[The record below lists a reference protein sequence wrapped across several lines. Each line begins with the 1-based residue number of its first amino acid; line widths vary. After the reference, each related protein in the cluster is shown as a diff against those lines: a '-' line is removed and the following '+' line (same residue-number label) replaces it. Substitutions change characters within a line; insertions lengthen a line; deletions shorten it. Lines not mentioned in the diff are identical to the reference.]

1 MAELTYD
8 DFQRRLSIQDVLQDA
23 GYVQNRRD
31 GLRYPS
37 YVRIGSD
44 GQRVHGDKFIVT
56 RNGLCCFRPPEQ
68 RNYNVIGFIKAFPE
82 MFAEYRP
89 GMDKDRLVNL
99 VCNRLLNNPV
109 ERTMGSY
116 GSNKAKE
123 SREQKPFDVYEYD
136 CVAFDRNDWES
147 QKKFYPYFKGR
158 GIDLDTQRVFC
169 DHFFLASRTA
179 KDGKKFTNLAFP
191 LTRPAWPGK
200 DVVGMEERGRC
211 NAEGKAYKG
220 MARGSD
226 SANGLWIA
234 RLEDGRS
241 DQGFS
246 HPLSGHNDVYWFES
260 AYDAMAF
267 YQLNHLTL
275 RLEDAV
281 FVSTS
286 GNPSVSHTTAMLK
299 ETPDAMHFICFDNDE
314 AGRKFADNFRSI
326 AEKMNIDTER
336 LIPIDNHKDW
346 NDQLLA
352 ENELQNQC
360 RR

>member
-23 GYVQNRRD
+23 GYRLNRRD

-44 GQRVHGDKFIVT
+44 GRRVHGDKFIVT
-56 RNGLCCFRPPEQ
+56 RNGMCCFRPPEQ

-116 GSNKAKE
+116 GSQ
-123 SREQKPFDVYEYD
+123 REQKPFDVYEYD
-136 CVAFDRNDWES
+136 CIAFDRNDWDS

-158 GIDLDTQRVFC
+158 GIDLDTQRTFC
-169 DHFFLASRTA
+169 DCFFLASHTT
-179 KDGKKFTNLAFP
+179 KDGKTFTNLAFP

-200 DVVGMEERGRC
+200 EVVGMEERGRC
-211 NAEGKAYKG
+211 NSEGKAYKG
-220 MARGSD
+220 MAKGSD

-246 HPLSGHNDVYWFES
+246 QPIGRHKDVYWFES

-286 GNPSVSHTTAMLK
+286 GNPSVNHTIEMLK
-299 ETPDAMHFICFDNDE
+299 ATPEAMHYLCFDNDE
-314 AGRKFADNFRSI
+314 AGRKFAENFRAI
-326 AEKMNIDTER
+326 AERHHVETER
-336 LIPIDNHKDW
+336 LLPIDGHKDW

-352 ENELQNQC
+352 ENERINQC
-360 RR
+360 HR